1 MRALVIYESVF
12 GNGRALAEEVAAGL
26 STTASG
32 EIVVVDVTSVEHAPV
47 VIDRGIE
54 LVVVGAPNH
63 AFGLPTARS
72 RQDARSRAP
81 HAMVST
87 RGVREWLE
95 QVTPQGAATR
105 AAVWDT
111 RMAHPGFLQTVDH
124 ASSTIRRGLR
134 RARFRMLTQPEHFL
148 VEDMEGPLAD
158 GELQRARAWGAD
170 LAERM
175 FTVAA
180 SSGR

>member
-1 MRALVIYESVF
+1 MRALVVYESVF
-12 GNGRALAEEVAAGL
+12 GNGRAIAEEVAAGL

-47 VIDRGIE
+47 EVDRAIE

-63 AFGLPTARS
+63 AFGLPTPRS

-81 HAMVST
+81 DAMVST
-87 RGVREWLE
+87 RGVREWLG
-95 QVTPQGAATR
+95 QVTPRGAATW

-111 RMAHPGFLQTVDH
+111 RLARPGFLQIVDH
-124 ASSTIRRGLR
+124 ASSTIRRGLQ
-134 RARFRMLTQPEHFL
+134 RARFRMLAEPAHFL
-148 VEDMEGPLAD
+148 VEDMDGPLAD
-158 GELQRARAWGAD
+158 GELQRARAWGAT

-175 FTVAA
+175 STRAA
-180 SSGR
+180 PTAR